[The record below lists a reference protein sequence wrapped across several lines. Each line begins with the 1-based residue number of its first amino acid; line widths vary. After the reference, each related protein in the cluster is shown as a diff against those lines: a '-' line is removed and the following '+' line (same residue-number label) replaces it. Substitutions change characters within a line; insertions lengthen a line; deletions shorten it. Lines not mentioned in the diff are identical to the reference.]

1 MKTYHPNK
9 NLSKKF
15 NYKRGK
21 FWKLIIALSFATSF
35 LSPQANA
42 FPFGKK
48 SGKAVCSKLHG
59 GPQGQVLITG
69 VGGGGLL
76 KRALKILRPQTVKE
90 NWIED
95 SK

>member
-9 NLSKKF
+9 NLSKRF

-42 FPFGKK
+42 FPFGKNQEK
-48 SGKAVCSKLHG
+48 RFAPKFMLERKIKL
-59 GPQGQVLITG
+59 LIQQWG
-69 VGGGGLL
+69 ELL
-76 KRALKILRPQTVKE
+76 LE
-90 NWIED
+90 N
-95 SK
+95 